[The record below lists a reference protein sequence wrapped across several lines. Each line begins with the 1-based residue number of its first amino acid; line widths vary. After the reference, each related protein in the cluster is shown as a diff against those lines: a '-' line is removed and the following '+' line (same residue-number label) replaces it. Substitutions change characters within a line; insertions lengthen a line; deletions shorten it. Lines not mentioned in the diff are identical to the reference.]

1 MHSIAFVDSRRPPV
15 VASGRLVVH
24 VGVDRHP
31 IRSQPVWP
39 IADVLGV
46 EDQMDALLAG
56 SVVEGSLLEGCVED
70 PAATAGQPS
79 AAELLHDLLDS
90 RMIAPPR
97 PRRRRQRAVS
107 SRAVFYQGPDSRSS
121 AGQ

>member
-1 MHSIAFVDSRRPPV
+1 MHSIAFVEHRSPPS
-15 VASGRLVVH
+15 VATGRLVVH
-24 VGVDRHP
+24 VGVERHP
-31 IRSQPVWP
+31 IRGQPVWP

-56 SVVEGSLLEGCVED
+56 SVVEGSVVEGSVAD
-70 PAATAGQPS
+70 S

-97 PRRRRQRAVS
+97 PRRRRQRVVS
-107 SRAVFYQGPDSRSS
+107 SRAVFYQGPDGQGPERS
-121 AGQ
+121 

>member
-1 MHSIAFVDSRRPPV
+1 MNSITFVDSRRPPV
-15 VASGRLVVH
+15 VAAGRLVVH
-24 VGVDRHP
+24 VGDDRHP

-46 EDQMDALLAG
+46 EDQMDDWLDGNALAI
-56 SVVEGSLLEGCVED
+56 
-70 PAATAGQPS
+70 
-79 AAELLHDLLDS
+79 HDLLES

-107 SRAVFYQGPDSRSS
+107 SRAVFYQGPDRQ
-121 AGQ
+121 AD

>member
-1 MHSIAFVDSRRPPV
+1 MHSIAFIDSRRPPV

-46 EDQMDALLAG
+46 EDQMDALLASG
-56 SVVEGSLLEGCVED
+56 VED
-70 PAATAGQPS
+70 AAATAGQPS

-107 SRAVFYQGPDSRSS
+107 SRAVFYQGPDSRSP